1 MYYMKPEEIDKAL
14 SLIND
19 MDEKRKEIHSL
30 LSEMTVSSRLDL
42 LEEITKDV
50 LDKDVVLQE
59 MGYTQEKVKA
69 SESDGENESQTIMN
83 IIDNLISNIKT
94 NPSIKIIYI
103 KLFLDRFHEISDQD
117 KNAILQDV
125 KDLDPDKLK
134 EKLLPLISIF
144 ELDK

>member
-19 MDEKRKEIHSL
+19 LDEKRKEIHSL
-30 LSEMTVSSRLDL
+30 LSEMAVSSRIDL

-50 LDKDVVLQE
+50 LDKNGALQE
-59 MGYTQEKVKA
+59 MGYKQEKVKA
-69 SESDGENESQTIMN
+69 SESDGESESQTIMN

-125 KDLDPDKLK
+125 KDLDPEKLK

>member
-1 MYYMKPEEIDKAL
+1 MYYMKPEEIDKTL
-14 SLIND
+14 LLIND
-19 MDEKRKEIHSL
+19 LDEKRKQIHSL
-30 LSEMTVSSRLDL
+30 LSKMAVSSRLDL

-50 LDKDVVLQE
+50 LDKNVALQE

-69 SESDGENESQTIMN
+69 SESDGESESQTIMN
-83 IIDNLISNIKT
+83 TIDNLISNIKT

>member
-19 MDEKRKEIHSL
+19 LDEKRKEIHSL
-30 LSEMTVSSRLDL
+30 LSEMAVSSRLDL

-50 LDKDVVLQE
+50 LDKNVTLQE
-59 MGYTQEKVKA
+59 MGYTKEKVKA
-69 SESDGENESQTIMN
+69 SESDGESESQTIMN

-125 KDLDPDKLK
+125 KDLDPEKLK

>member
-1 MYYMKPEEIDKAL
+1 MYYMKPEEVDKAV

-19 MDEKRKEIHSL
+19 LNEKRKEIHSL
-30 LSEMTVSSRLDL
+30 LSEIAVSSRLDL
-42 LEEITKDV
+42 IEEIAKDV
-50 LDKDVVLQE
+50 LDKNIALQE
-59 MGYTQEKVKA
+59 MGYKQEKVKA
-69 SESDGENESQTIMN
+69 SEANGESESQTIMN

>member
-1 MYYMKPEEIDKAL
+1 MKPEEINKAL

-19 MDEKRKEIHSL
+19 LDEKRKEIHSL
-30 LSEMTVSSRLDL
+30 LLEIPVSSRLDL

-50 LDKDVVLQE
+50 LDKNIALQE
-59 MGYTQEKVKA
+59 MGYKKEKVKA
-69 SESDGENESQTIMN
+69 SEINGESESQTIMN

-125 KDLDPDKLK
+125 KDLDPEKLK

>member
-1 MYYMKPEEIDKAL
+1 MKPEEVDKAL

-19 MDEKRKEIHSL
+19 LDEKRKELHSL
-30 LSEMTVSSRLDL
+30 LSETTVSSRLEL

-50 LDKDVVLQE
+50 LENNITLQE

-69 SESDGENESQTIMN
+69 SETNGETESQTIMN
-83 IIDNLISNIKT
+83 IIDNLISNIKA

>member
-19 MDEKRKEIHSL
+19 LDEKRKEIHSV
-30 LSEMTVSSRLDL
+30 LSEMALSSRLDL

-50 LDKDVVLQE
+50 LDKNVTLQE
-59 MGYTQEKVKA
+59 MGYTKEKVKA
-69 SESDGENESQTIMN
+69 SESDGESESQTIMN

-125 KDLDPDKLK
+125 KDLDPEKLK

>member
-1 MYYMKPEEIDKAL
+1 MNYMKPEEIDKAL

>member
-19 MDEKRKEIHSL
+19 LDEKRKEIHSL
-30 LSEMTVSSRLDL
+30 LSEMALSSRLDL

-50 LDKDVVLQE
+50 LDKNVTLQE
-59 MGYTQEKVKA
+59 MGYTKEKVKA
-69 SESDGENESQTIMN
+69 SESDGESESQTIMN

-125 KDLDPDKLK
+125 KDLDPEKLK